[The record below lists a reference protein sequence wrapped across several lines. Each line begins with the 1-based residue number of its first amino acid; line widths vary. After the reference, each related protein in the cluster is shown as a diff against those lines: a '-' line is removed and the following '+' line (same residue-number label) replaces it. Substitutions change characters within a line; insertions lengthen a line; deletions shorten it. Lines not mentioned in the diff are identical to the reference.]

1 MATTYDPKKVNIN
14 FGQTSIKDGIA
25 DGTFVSV
32 TRTARTRS
40 VRVGSDGGATIQ
52 VNPDRSAAVQLT
64 YLAGSATNDLL
75 ETMRQDEDATPGIYR
90 VGTLNIEYF
99 DGGTA
104 VFDENAFIDGPPDI
118 TFETGE
124 STKTWTIICPRV
136 SMQSRGTLPPPRI
149 GGVGNV

>member
-1 MATTYDPKKVNIN
+1 MADTYDPKSVNIN
-14 FGQTSIKDGIA
+14 FGGTSIKDGIA
-25 DGTFVSV
+25 DGTFVSA
-32 TRTARTRS
+32 TRNVRTRS
-40 VRVGSDGGATIQ
+40 VRVGSDGGSTIM
-52 VNPDRSAAVQLT
+52 VNPDRSAAIQIT
-64 YLAGSATNDLL
+64 YLAGSATNNKL
-75 ETMRQDEDATPGIYR
+75 EAMRQDEDAGVYK

-104 VFDENAFIDGPPDI
+104 VFDQNAFIDGPPDV

-136 SMQSRGTLPPPRI
+136 TMQSRGTKAPPRI